1 MQNSKFYNLLGKRT
15 ALVTFVIATLICALY
30 IYTGE
35 LYYEFFGYFFLLLA
49 LPINCVVLII
59 LLVKASKSENP
70 KKIKSG
76 IGLLFLNIPVAIF
89 YLGIGIYF
97 VGIMRIT
104 FENNTGKD
112 IKSIKI
118 KGCENNYLAV
128 LKNGETETIWIDI
141 NGDCSITLSYVDAK
155 GIIQNETVIGYV
167 CSGMGQNYTYEI
179 GEGETSW

>member
-1 MQNSKFYNLLGKRT
+1 
-15 ALVTFVIATLICALY
+15 VTFVIATLIFALY
-30 IYTGE
+30 ISTGE

-59 LLVKASKSENP
+59 LLLKASKSENP

-89 YLGIGIYF
+89 YFGIGIYF

-112 IKSIKI
+112 IKNIKI

-128 LKNGETETIWIDI
+128 LKNEETETIWIDI
-141 NGDCSITLSYVDAK
+141 NGDCSITLSYVDVT
-155 GIIQNETVIGYV
+155 GTTQNETVIGYV
-167 CSGMGQNYTYEI
+167 CSGMGQKYTYKI